1 MHPILWHAAALPHDG
16 AIRARRLP
24 LVLLILAL
32 AAPAAAA
39 EPLVS
44 LHCTLVSAAGQGEGI
59 AAEVWARDDAVR
71 TEVATETGKVVSIQQ
86 GSVLFTWAVGE
97 ATGARRLLG
106 GGLAGRGLVRQIAE
120 VREQGDHGGTA
131 VVEGVDYDV
140 YILDHYPG
148 EKSLV
153 YLSRETSLPGM
164 WVNVE
169 EQGGERREARM
180 FFRDAA
186 SSDRPCSAANVEL
199 EDALFRIPAGI
210 RFRMDE

>member
-1 MHPILWHAAALPHDG
+1 MRMLSPLLLALS
-16 AIRARRLP
+16 
-24 LVLLILAL
+24 L
-32 AAPAAAA
+32 AAPVAAA

-44 LHCTLVSAAGQGEGI
+44 LHCTLVSVAGEGEGI

-71 TEVATETGKVVSIQQ
+71 SEVTTDTRKVVSIQR

-106 GGLAGRGLVRQIAE
+106 GGLAGRGLIRQIAE
-120 VREQGDHGGTA
+120 VRERGEHGGTA
-131 VVEGVDYDV
+131 TVEGVDYDV
-140 YILDHYPG
+140 YILDRFPG

-164 WVNVE
+164 WVNVQ
-169 EQGGERREARM
+169 EQGGERSEVRM
-180 FFRDAA
+180 YFRDAA
-186 SSDRPCSAANVEL
+186 SSDRPCNAANVEL

-210 RFRMDE
+210 RFQMDE

>member
-1 MHPILWHAAALPHDG
+1 M
-16 AIRARRLP
+16 RMLP
-24 LVLLILAL
+24 LFLLAL
-32 AAPAAAA
+32 FPAAPAVAA
-39 EPLVS
+39 EALES
-44 LHCTLVSAAGQGEGI
+44 LHCTLVSVAGKGEGI

-71 TEVATETGKVVSIQQ
+71 TEVTTDTRKVVSIQR

-97 ATGARRLLG
+97 ETGERRLLG
-106 GGLAGRGLVRQIAE
+106 SGLAGRGLIRQIAE
-120 VREQGDHGGTA
+120 VRQQGEHGGTA
-131 VVEGVDYDV
+131 TVEGVDYEV

-153 YLSRETSLPGM
+153 YLSRDSSLPGM

-169 EQGGERREARM
+169 EQDGERREARM

-199 EDALFRIPAGI
+199 EDELFRIPAGI